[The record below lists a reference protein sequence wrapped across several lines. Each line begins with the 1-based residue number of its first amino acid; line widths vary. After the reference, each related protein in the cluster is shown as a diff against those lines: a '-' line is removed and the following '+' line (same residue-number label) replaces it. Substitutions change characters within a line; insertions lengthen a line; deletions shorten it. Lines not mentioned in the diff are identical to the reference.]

1 MINAKTTIFFLIL
14 FITMLFVSCGGQ
26 LSAAHSPAA
35 SNQQLDFES
44 LGDDWENDE
53 RSAEDNEL
61 RLEDEAPTYT
71 A

>member
-1 MINAKTTIFFLIL
+1 
-14 FITMLFVSCGGQ
+14 MLFVSCGGQ